1 MPILLNTRHERF
13 CMAVAGGKS
22 YTEASI
28 IAGYKNSKYANTN
41 TPKLLI
47 KKGVKERI
55 EELREQFDKET
66 KKKYILDKEALLKK
80 LGEIILN
87 ANTHNRDI
95 ISGIQLAAK
104 MQGYL
109 TDDINLNVKK
119 PVEEMSDEQLVAM
132 LERSVRGNET
142 GQEAA
147 KTN

>member
-1 MPILLNTRHERF
+1 MPLLQNTRHERF
-13 CMAVAGGKS
+13 CLAVAGGKTF
-22 YTEASI
+22 TEASV
-28 IAGYKNSKYANTN
+28 IAGYKNSVYSHSN
-41 TPKLLI
+41 TPKILA

-55 EELREQFDKET
+55 EELREQFDRET

-87 ANTHNRDI
+87 SNTKNRDI

-109 TDDINLNVKK
+109 TDDVNLNLKK

-147 KTN
+147 KAN

>member
-1 MPILLNTRHERF
+1 MPILQNTRHERF
-13 CMAVAGGKS
+13 SMAVAGGKS

-28 IAGYKNSKYANTN
+28 IAGYKNSKYAYSNA
-41 TPKLLI
+41 PKLLI

-55 EELREQFDKET
+55 EELREQFDRET